1 MQRAKT
7 QLPEKFYVDEPS
19 DSSLFFTEGREGA
32 DFEAERALQGEPPW
46 RVNNPGIC
54 QGKKLKKI
62 LLCSTTSIDQK
73 KNDKAVLFES
83 YFFDLLIEN
92 GISEIYLLNK
102 KTQQVVAFPLAKFKR
117 WICLSV
123 YCFDEDEVY
132 ETGTA
137 PIIQSK
143 LAKIENTNNWLIWD
157 SYESESFNIST
168 PDFVESKFTI
178 SHKTFNYNYVTD
190 IKIIHENLFGYRL
203 EKVKELLY
211 ENITDD
217 KGLLPSIFQ
226 RMISLEKV
234 NLFKAPKNTVNL
246 LNKQVKVLEIN
257 QIDDLDDLS
266 VLSEFYQLEELTLYH
281 LPSLKELPDLSQTN
295 LKRIVIK
302 NTGIIMLPNLPAEC
316 VADIKLQKTKKT
328 EEKKGDSKNSQRNK
342 DIRKL
347 SENTDYKRELKPKN
361 KETRIDS
368 KTYTDPKTTH
378 TCSMQL
384 YFREN
389 GQLTQGDI
397 DDLREIRYEI
407 WNGINFRNNEFYLSM
422 ANPEYLQEPE
432 NKISQC
438 QHISA
443 EDLQKLQDQ
452 QYYIAMSCE
461 VDDQGWMPLPA
472 RKTYDRI
479 LQIAVSKA
487 TIDRIVYNRET
498 QSYWIKLKQ
507 PINKDANLQL
517 IAETE
522 YFKPQPLEC
531 PAFPTDAKEIIRS
544 FIDQNIKRDRVKN
557 DPFQIILSSLELLL
571 SGEYKG
577 SKDFFPE
584 QLACYLTD
592 FKNEDLEEAKDPV
605 ILSIFKQARGS
616 CRHRATL
623 FVILCQLVGMYA
635 QRVDSSIHANVEV
648 FTDDGQVVTYDL
660 SGNSAET
667 KLTHQEKYWR
677 DFDYEGL
684 FSPFIQFKEA
694 SNLDGL
700 IKNILNTPKLFI
712 PVNDLSESRGIF
724 EAIYQNRNGRPVF
737 YAESYQQLM
746 RGLSSVKILPGK
758 PREKVPGPLA
768 QVLKAGGIVIIN
780 WNKFSENEMLECS
793 CLLNSIPSFEKQEIG
808 AGLNVVNLIGSDKIS
823 ACQALT
829 RRAQHLIWPSKIAK
843 PKLNLTV
850 ETTVD
855 EKDEKDQKNRE
866 LNLFNNARAWQKKVL
881 GAPECTQEGLVFKD
895 GAIPLSISEEK
906 DLTLVNAPF
915 HDADFQYAA
924 TLWQVQKQFWSNGQF
939 NLIPEN
945 FHLKFQQR
953 SPKIKIPENLT
964 ILSQETNLHQ
974 LTHELKSDIFY
985 LNPNNLH
992 RLTQSGYIFEKKY
1005 ITTGGWIAEY
1015 NPGFQK
1021 IIVLT
1026 QALNEDQQ
1034 AELYSIIEES
1044 EIKDVQ
1050 LLQLS
1055 ELPAEQKTPV
1065 SLKPEF
1071 KSGAFIIETTDPDF
1085 VADSILTQDM
1095 TYQRI
1100 DEQNKCLLERV
1111 NFKILTATSQQ
1122 NLTLIAEKILAGQT
1136 VLLKGPLSPY
1146 DYAAIQSLMSDYA
1159 RIKLHHAANSVP
1171 VPGRL
1176 IVVTPP
1182 LNYFTTVADHTLRH
1196 NRIPADLLWKHYQ
1209 EKLSVSKEVYA
1220 YDEKN
1225 FTKIKKLADFIQG
1238 IPHGQ
1243 VDTPVESHLTFA
1255 QITAMSQALQREAKE
1270 PLRENPVKSILLAG
1284 YTKGSEVYAR
1294 INVVCKLLFSYKSTT
1309 GIRKKKLNQFPS
1321 SETHLWRRLNC
1332 LSATE
1337 LRKLFEINPEDF
1349 DPEKFTTLKIKEINQ
1364 KLENFLKQE
1373 LDEIVKIKDH
1383 TVKIKERVV
1392 ADLDQVQAVFLL
1404 GPPGSGKTT
1413 LAKEIAGA
1421 RGDFYFGIQHI
1432 DEWVRHPPTHKKVTL
1447 IIDEAN
1453 AALNKPYLDKL
1464 WDVVNNPISPDHDIL
1479 FIGNPFSFTGR
1490 SHHPI
1495 WKKIPTHHLQQ
1506 WPDEALKEKLLIPVG
1521 KEHKLEEKDY
1531 NKILKIF
1538 HLAMDLIGIERIGNR
1553 NLEQLIS
1560 RTSFYLKKFPSI
1572 TFETALIE
1580 AVNREFLPLLS
1591 TDKHVEFQR
1600 EVNSICFPE
1609 HESKETKKDFIAEDM
1624 EKFKGKYREKISKD
1638 FIHTPSRWKILYQ
1651 MHEQLELQQIYPKAR
1666 SAMLLEGPSGK
1677 GKSRMACELLA
1688 ALGYRQFKTPQE
1700 LLDCKESNLSQCF
1713 IEINLTKELVANPA
1727 WLIKAFDRGCKVILN
1742 ESNSQISFPLLNDLS
1757 TGITPNNKPATHP
1770 GFVLIA
1776 TQNPA
1781 EDGGRFAL
1789 SFDLMNRY
1797 QVINVPEDIDED
1809 YKAIIDHTI
1818 PTNPIESKE
1827 KIFEAFKKQRSMTP
1841 HLTTT
1846 ATLFQVMPKLNEIK
1860 PSLDIK
1866 TDRDHE
1872 KEQFFPKITAMEK
1885 NMSKYIAQLKKGE
1898 FTASVTKSKIITQ
1911 AIKIKFEIYSHY
1923 EKKFEGEGD
1932 LKAIDSLKSKV
1943 DNITYKFLAEAQAER
1958 NTNDENCLT
1967 ESKTDVNAT
1976 DSEENSALHYAVM
1989 EENIKEVERLVA
2001 AGANIRAENAN
2012 KATPISLANKEIL
2025 EYFFHVA
2032 LDHNDFTSANRI
2044 LKRNVIDLS
2053 ILNDK
2058 GRRILYRIFG
2068 EENVPL
2074 INLFKNIEKV
2084 DREKS
2089 LAEGGKITDEGI
2101 DQLLERIISEDPQLL
2116 RGRNIDFWK
2125 SKAIMHTSE
2134 ENSENY
2140 GYVH

>member
-32 DFEAERALQGEPPW
+32 DFEAERALQGEPAW
-46 RVNNPGIC
+46 RVNNPGIRK
-54 QGKKLKKI
+54 GKKLKKI
-62 LLCSTTSIDQK
+62 LLCSTSLISQK
-73 KNDKAVLFES
+73 DKSTKALYLPF
-83 YFFDLLIEN
+83 YFYNLLIEN

-102 KTQQVVAFPLAKFKR
+102 KTQQAVAFPLAKFKQLL
-117 WICLSV
+117 ICYLE
-123 YCFDEDEVY
+123 FNKGEVY

-137 PIIQSK
+137 PILQSK
-143 LAKIENTNNWLIWD
+143 LAKTENTNNWLIWD
-157 SYESESFNIST
+157 SYESENFNMST
-168 PDFVESKFTI
+168 SDFVENKLTI
-178 SHKTFNYNYVTD
+178 DQRTLDYGYVTD
-190 IKIIHENLFGYRL
+190 IVTLHESLLGYRL
-203 EKVKELLY
+203 EKIKELSY
-211 ENITDD
+211 KNITDD
-217 KGLLPSIFQ
+217 KGLLPSVFQ

-266 VLSEFYQLEELTLYH
+266 VLSELYQLEELTLWN
-281 LPSLKELPDLSQTN
+281 LPSLKQLPDLSQTN
-295 LKRIVIK
+295 LKRIVIE

-316 VADIKLQKTKKT
+316 VVNIELQKTEET
-328 EEKKGDSKNSQRNK
+328 EEKEEDSKNSQRNK
-342 DIRKL
+342 DIKKS
-347 SENTDYKRELKPKN
+347 SESADYKHELEPKN
-361 KETRIDS
+361 KETRIPS

-378 TCSMQL
+378 ICSMQL
-384 YFREN
+384 YFCEN

-397 DDLREIRYEI
+397 NDLREIRYKI
-407 WNGINFRNNEFYLSM
+407 WNGVNLRNNEFYPSM
-422 ANPEYLQEPE
+422 ANPESLQEPE
-432 NKISQC
+432 DKISQC

-443 EDLQKLQDQ
+443 EDLQQLQDQ
-452 QYYIAMSCE
+452 QYYIAMSCKADE
-461 VDDQGWMPLPA
+461 QGWMPLPA
-472 RKTYDRI
+472 RKAYDRI
-479 LQIAVSKA
+479 LQIAVSQA
-487 TIDRIVYNRET
+487 TIDRIVYNQET

-507 PINKDANLQL
+507 PISKDASLQL

-522 YFKPQPLEC
+522 YFKPRPLKC
-531 PAFPTDAKEIIRS
+531 PAFPADAKAIINS
-544 FIDQNIKRDRVKN
+544 FIARNIKESVRN
-557 DPFQIILSSLELLL
+557 DPFQTILSSLKLIL

-577 SKDFFPE
+577 PMDFFPE
-584 QLACYLTD
+584 QLACYFRE
-592 FKNEDLEEAKDPV
+592 FKNENLAEAKDPV
-605 ILSIFKQARGS
+605 ILSIFKQAKGS
-616 CRHRATL
+616 CLHRASL
-623 FVILCQLVGMYA
+623 FVILCQLVGIYA
-635 QRVDSSIHANVEV
+635 QRVDNSMHSNVEV
-648 FTDDGQVVTYDL
+648 FTDDGQVITYDL
-660 SGNSAET
+660 SGHSAEI

-677 DFDYEGL
+677 DFDYEGI
-684 FSPFIQFKEA
+684 FSPFIQFKQA
-694 SNLDGL
+694 SNLDDL

-712 PVNDLSESRGIF
+712 PINDLSESRGIF

-746 RGLSSVKILPGK
+746 RGLTAVKVLAGK
-758 PREKVPGPLA
+758 PHEKVPGPLA
-768 QVLKAGGIVIIN
+768 QALKAGGIVIIN

-793 CLLNSIPSFEKQEIG
+793 CLLNTIPSFQKQEIG
-808 AGLNVVNLIGSDKIS
+808 ADLNIVNLIGSDKVS

-829 RRAQHLIWPSKIAK
+829 RRAQHLIWPSKIEK
-843 PKLNLTV
+843 PKLNLSV
-850 ETTVD
+850 ETVSD
-855 EKDEKDQKNRE
+855 EKDEKGQKSSE
-866 LNLFNNARAWQKKVL
+866 LNLFNNARTWQKNVL
-881 GAPECTQEGLVFKD
+881 GAPECDPAGLVFKD
-895 GAIPLSISEEK
+895 GAIPLSVAEK
-906 DLTLVNAPF
+906 TDLTLVNAPL

-939 NLIPEN
+939 NFIPED
-945 FHLKFQQR
+945 FHLNFQQR
-953 SPKIKIPENLT
+953 SPKVKIPDNLAV
-964 ILSQETNLHQ
+964 LPQETNLYQ

-992 RLTQSGYIFEKKY
+992 KLTQSGYVFGGKY
-1005 ITTGGWIAEY
+1005 ITTSGWIVEQ

-1021 IIVLT
+1021 IIVIT
-1026 QALNEDQQ
+1026 EKLNADQEE
-1034 AELYSIIEES
+1034 ELYSIIEQS
-1044 EIKDVQ
+1044 EIKGIQ
-1050 LLQLS
+1050 LLKLTDS
-1055 ELPAEQKTPV
+1055 PAEQKTPM
-1065 SLKPEF
+1065 SFHPEF
-1071 KSGAFIIETTDPDF
+1071 KSGAFIIETSDPDF
-1085 VADSILTQDM
+1085 VADSILTEDM

-1100 DEQNKCLLERV
+1100 DEQNKCLFEHID
-1111 NFKILTATSQQ
+1111 FDASTATSKQ
-1122 NLTLIAEKILAGQT
+1122 NLTLIAEKLIDGKT
-1136 VLLKGPLSPY
+1136 VLLKGPLSSY
-1146 DYAAIQSLMSDYA
+1146 DYATIQSLMSYYA
-1159 RIKLHHAANSVP
+1159 RIKLHHAANSVL

-1182 LNYFTTVADHTLRH
+1182 LNYFTVVADHTLRH
-1196 NRIPADLLWKHYQ
+1196 NRIPADLLWKNYQ
-1209 EKLSVSKEVYA
+1209 EKLSESKEVYA
-1220 YDEKN
+1220 YTEKN
-1225 FTKIKKLADFIQG
+1225 FTKINKLADFIKS
-1238 IPHGQ
+1238 IPHGD
-1243 VDTPVESHLTFA
+1243 VDTPAESHLTFA
-1255 QITAMSQALQREAKE
+1255 EIKSMLQALRREE
-1270 PLRENPVKSILLAG
+1270 VTPLRDNPLKSILLSR

-1309 GIRKKKLNQFPS
+1309 GVRKKKLNQFPS

-1337 LRKLFEINPEDF
+1337 LRKLFGIKPEDF
-1349 DPEKFTTLKIKEINQ
+1349 DPEKFTVLKTEEIHQ

-1373 LDEIVKIKDH
+1373 LDEIVKVKDH
-1383 TVKIKERVV
+1383 TVKVKERVV
-1392 ADLDQVQAVFLL
+1392 ADLDRVQSAFLL

-1413 LAKEIAGA
+1413 LAKEIAKEGS
-1421 RGDFYFGIQHI
+1421 
-1432 DEWVRHPPTHKKVTL
+1432 TNNKVTV

-1453 AALNKPYLDKL
+1453 TAQNKPNLDKL
-1464 WDVVNNPISPDHDIL
+1464 WDEVSNPKLPNQNIL
-1479 FIGNPFSFTGR
+1479 FMGNPFSFSGR
-1490 SHHPI
+1490 SHHPL
-1495 WKKIPTHHLQQ
+1495 WKKIPAHHLQQ

-1538 HLAMDLIGIERIGNR
+1538 HLAVDLIGVERIGNR
-1553 NLEQLIS
+1553 NLEQLIW

-1572 TFETALIE
+1572 TLETALIE

-1591 TDKHVEFQR
+1591 VEKHVEFQQAI
-1600 EVNSICFPE
+1600 NSICFPE
-1609 HESKETKKDFIAEDM
+1609 QESKEIKNNFIDEDM
-1624 EKFKGKYREKISKD
+1624 EIFKEKYKANISKD
-1638 FIHTPSRWKILYQ
+1638 FIHTLSRWKILYQ
-1651 MHEQLELQQIYPKAR
+1651 MHEQLELQQIYSQAR
-1666 SAMLLEGPSGK
+1666 SAILLEGPSGK
-1677 GKSRMACELLA
+1677 GKSRMACELFA

-1700 LLDCKESNLSQCF
+1700 LLDCKEEKLDQYF
-1713 IEINLTKELVANPA
+1713 IEINLTKELVADPA

-1770 GFVLIA
+1770 GFFLIA

-1797 QVINVPEDIDED
+1797 QVINVPEDTDED
-1809 YKAIIDHTI
+1809 YNAIIDHTL
-1818 PTNPIESKE
+1818 PTNHPIASKE
-1827 KIFEAFKKQRSMTP
+1827 KIFKAFKKQRSMTP

-1846 ATLFQVMPKLNEIK
+1846 ATLFQIMPKLKEIK

-1866 TDRDHE
+1866 TDRDHKKE
-1872 KEQFFPKITAMEK
+1872 KFFLKITAMEK
-1885 NMSKYIAQLKKGE
+1885 TMRKYIDQLKKGE
-1898 FTASVTKSKIITQ
+1898 FTASVTKSKIVTQ
-1911 AIKIKFEIYSHY
+1911 AIKTKFEIYSHY

-1943 DNITYKFLAEAQAER
+1943 DNITYQFLAEAQAER
-1958 NTNDENCLT
+1958 NTNDEKFPT

-1976 DSEENSALHYAVM
+1976 DSKGNTALHYAVM

-2025 EYFFHVA
+2025 KYFFHVA

-2058 GRRILYRIFG
+2058 GRGILYRIFG

-2089 LAEGGKITDEGI
+2089 LAEDGKITDEGI
-2101 DQLLERIISEDPQLL
+2101 DQLLERIISEEPQLL

-2125 SKAIMHTSE
+2125 SKAIMHTSKE
-2134 ENSENY
+2134 DSENY